1 MKITEQNRS
10 LVFLAGTLIMG
21 ILIICVLLFV
31 ESNDVEGVKI
41 VNEQANTNFK
51 ALETKIENL
60 KKQNFDPNS
69 YNTIVSGINSSF
81 EQDLITGSA
90 KSNLV
95 SKLTTVYSDLVY
107 KQCDFFLSNNIGNSQ
122 EVSSWLNQL
131 EKITS
136 GNSKIDTYK
145 SQIKWYNYYATTLP
159 KKVNAFI
166 RPGIT
171 NYDEDKYKKYKQEV
185 QNMPNFE
192 PSYKNRPKFN
202 KIRNNLKSELENF
215 NADFYTA
222 GTNK

>member
-10 LVFLAGTLIMG
+10 LVFLAGTLVMG
-21 ILIICVLLFV
+21 ILIISVLLFV
-31 ESNDVEGVKI
+31 ESNDVEGVEI

-51 ALETKIENL
+51 ALETKIEDL

-69 YNTIVSGINSSF
+69 YNTIVTGINSSF

-107 KQCDFFLSNNIGNSQ
+107 KQCDFFLTNNIGNSQ

-136 GNSKIDTYK
+136 GNSKINTYRN
-145 SQIKWYNYYATTLP
+145 QIKWYNYYSTTLP
-159 KKVNAFI
+159 NKVEAFI
-166 RPGIT
+166 APGII
-171 NYDEDKYKKYKQEV
+171 NYEDKKYEKLKNEV
-185 QNMPNFE
+185 QTMPNFD
-192 PSYKNRPKFN
+192 PSYKNNSKFSG
-202 KIRNNLKSELENF
+202 IRNNLISKLKKLNEDYYS
-215 NADFYTA
+215 A
-222 GTNK
+222 GF

>member
-10 LVFLAGTLIMG
+10 LVFLAGTLVMG
-21 ILIICVLLFV
+21 ILIISVLLFV
-31 ESNDVEGVKI
+31 ESNDVEGVEI

-51 ALETKIENL
+51 ALETKIEDL

-69 YNTIVSGINSSF
+69 YNTIVTGINSSF

-107 KQCDFFLSNNIGNSQ
+107 KQCDFFLTNNIGNSQ

-136 GNSKIDTYK
+136 GNSKIDTYRN
-145 SQIKWYNYYATTLP
+145 QIKWYNYYATTLP
-159 KKVNAFI
+159 NKVDEFI
-166 RPGIT
+166 TPGIT
-171 NYDEDKYKKYKQEV
+171 NYEEDLYQKLKQEV
-185 QNMPNFE
+185 QTMPNLN
-192 PSYKNRPKFN
+192 PSYKNGGKFN
-202 KIRNNLKSELENF
+202 GIRANLTSQLENF
-215 NADFYTA
+215 NAAFY
-222 GTNK
+222 NQ